1 MSPISFSQ
9 LSYHPEF
16 DSCKHHISDEGSTV
30 SIQTNA
36 KTDWWRTG
44 QAWRSTG
51 PLLGLVLE
59 KGKPEWT
66 AEVEMGGDWK
76 DEVDQATLM
85 LYQSKSSWIKTG
97 VEYTENKAWFSAVVT
112 SPFSDWSLLPA
123 YPSPLPSDSY
133 SSFQIQRLGARVK
146 VSAKLEGEWVVIRDV
161 TNFGLKDDEDVWI
174 GVMGCSPLGSG
185 TEVRFKNLDVKY

>member
-30 SIQTNA
+30 SIQVSGPDYSRPSLTTFSLQLTLPPSQTNA

-76 DEVDQATLM
+76 DEVCLM
-85 LYQSKSSWIKTG
+85 
-97 VEYTENKAWFSAVVT
+97 
-112 SPFSDWSLLPA
+112 P
-123 YPSPLPSDSY
+123 
-133 SSFQIQRLGARVK
+133 
-146 VSAKLEGEWVVIRDV
+146 
-161 TNFGLKDDEDVWI
+161 
-174 GVMGCSPLGSG
+174 
-185 TEVRFKNLDVKY
+185 

>member
-1 MSPISFSQ
+1 
-9 LSYHPEF
+9 
-16 DSCKHHISDEGSTV
+16 
-30 SIQTNA
+30 
-36 KTDWWRTG
+36 
-44 QAWRSTG
+44 
-51 PLLGLVLE
+51 
-59 KGKPEWT
+59 
-66 AEVEMGGDWK
+66 
-76 DEVDQATLM
+76 M

-97 VEYTENKAWFSAVVT
+97 VEVSSPSCATTGSNCSDSLLYLCFITQYTEKKAWFSAVVT